1 MAYVRKV
8 VVVRL
13 ASNTVTANPANLT
26 AAVSSRTER
35 ARALVSTMDAPWQR
49 RMNVAAKDIPD
60 SSAAGTEHVAGLVKV
75 LYATRRRLGMTV
87 DPQKGCCIVVEW
99 VRRNVIEAV
108 VTYVARKT
116 KIVEHPSITAE
127 DLIDTIF
134 PRVDLLMSPIY
145 LSSTMCVWTA

>member
-49 RMNVAAKDIPD
+49 RMNVVAKDIPD
-60 SSAAGTEHVAGLVKV
+60 SSAAGKEHVVGLVKV
-75 LYATRRRLGMTV
+75 LYATRRRLGIYYLV
-87 DPQKGCCIVVEW
+87 RQCLHCI
-99 VRRNVIEAV
+99 
-108 VTYVARKT
+108 
-116 KIVEHPSITAE
+116 
-127 DLIDTIF
+127 D
-134 PRVDLLMSPIY
+134 
-145 LSSTMCVWTA
+145 